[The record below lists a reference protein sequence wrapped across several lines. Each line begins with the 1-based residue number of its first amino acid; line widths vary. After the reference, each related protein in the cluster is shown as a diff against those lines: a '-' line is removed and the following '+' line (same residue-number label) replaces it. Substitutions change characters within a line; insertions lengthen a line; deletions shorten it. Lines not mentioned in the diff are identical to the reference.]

1 MCGVICF
8 KIKVDMI
15 SCSVA
20 SIFCFPEEGLMINK
34 AFMRSSLL
42 YSILRDYVRKI
53 ILLRVYHRK
62 VTAAMYKKLAVTMN
76 SFCIYEKSIL

>member
-1 MCGVICF
+1 
-8 KIKVDMI
+8 
-15 SCSVA
+15 
-20 SIFCFPEEGLMINK
+20 MINK

>member
-20 SIFCFPEEGLMINK
+20 STFCFPEEGLMINK

-42 YSILRDYVRKI
+42 YSIPRNYVRKI

-62 VTAAMYKKLAVTMN
+62 AGVAMFKKVDITM
-76 SFCIYEKSIL
+76 STSCISK